1 MESLRELAL
10 EDGKPD
16 DFVQSVG
23 RALRVLEVVS
33 ASPGLPVK
41 AIARRC
47 ELNLSTTYHLVRTL
61 AYEGYLDRLPDGT
74 YVAGAE
80 VARRFH
86 DLVAAMGRPRSTTT
100 VLRHLMLRTGLSAY
114 LGRIS
119 GGLVVVAAVEEGPG
133 SPYLEDFETG
143 LDVSAHA
150 TALGKVLL
158 ASMPRKQRR
167 SFLLAQ
173 GMRRFTA
180 RTRTDLDQLDA
191 ELGVHVPGEPVVEHG
206 EYRDGVACAASL
218 VPQGTCDQ
226 PRWALVVSV
235 HGDDVSGAVRR
246 ELTLAS
252 HDLTGVAG

>member
-1 MESLRELAL
+1 MASLRQHAL
-10 EDGKPD
+10 DDRKPD

-33 ASPGLPVK
+33 ATPGLPVK

-86 DLVAAMGRPRSTTT
+86 DLVAAMGRPPSTTT

-150 TALGKVLL
+150 TALGKALL
-158 ASMPRKQRR
+158 AAMPRRQRR
-167 SFLLAQ
+167 AFLLEQ
-173 GMRRFTA
+173 GMRRFTT

-191 ELGVHVPGEPVVEHG
+191 ELASYVDGEPVVEHG
-206 EYRDGVACAASL
+206 EYRDAVACAASL
-218 VPQGTCDQ
+218 VPQRASDQ
-226 PRWALVVSV
+226 PTWALVVSV
-235 HGDDVSGAVRR
+235 RGDDVSEAVRR
-246 ELTLAS
+246 ELALAS
-252 HDLTGVAG
+252 HDLTGLAG